1 MNRRA
6 IYDIIRAVMA
16 KYRKRI
22 ADDILALKLSAMG
35 AVLVEGAKWCGKTTT
50 CERQAKSVLYM
61 ADPTDRAENLK
72 LAEMNIGGLLAGERP
87 RLIDEWQD
95 APQFWDAIRFV
106 VDHED
111 GDGLFILTGS
121 AVPPDMQKISHSGTG
136 RFARIKMRPMSLW
149 ESGESTGEVSL
160 SALFDDVKPNGVA
173 AHAFSLEEMA
183 FAICRGGWPQ
193 TIGRSGVRALVTA
206 QEYVE
211 GLVESDISRVDGITR
226 NPDRVRR
233 LLKSCA
239 RLQGT
244 QASLSAVRKDMLAN
258 DMRGL
263 DEDTIESYLTALK
276 KIFVVEDLDAW
287 CPSLRAKGSI
297 RTTATRY
304 FVDPSIAAAALGAG
318 PGDMMNDLR
327 TFGFFF
333 EALAIRDL
341 RVYMDSMRGR
351 VEKYHDKTGLE
362 CDAVL
367 HLPNGKYALVEIKLG
382 GETLIAEGVD
392 ALGKLDMLIKG
403 KGLPPPMFKMVL
415 TATGKHAYSERDTVI
430 CPIGALKP

>member
-1 MNRRA
+1 
-6 IYDIIRAVMA
+6 MA

-50 CERQAKSVLYM
+50 CERQAKNVLYM

-193 TIGRSGVRALVTA
+193 TIGRSGARALVTA
-206 QEYVE
+206 QEYME

-367 HLPNGKYALVEIKLG
+367 HLPNGKYALVEIKRLFR
-382 GETLIAEGVD
+382 
-392 ALGKLDMLIKG
+392 
-403 KGLPPPMFKMVL
+403 GL
-415 TATGKHAYSERDTVI
+415 
-430 CPIGALKP
+430 

>member
-1 MNRRA
+1 M
-6 IYDIIRAVMA
+6 
-16 KYRKRI
+16 
-22 ADDILALKLSAMG
+22 
-35 AVLVEGAKWCGKTTT
+35 
-50 CERQAKSVLYM
+50 
-61 ADPTDRAENLK
+61 
-72 LAEMNIGGLLAGERP
+72 
-87 RLIDEWQD
+87 
-95 APQFWDAIRFV
+95 
-106 VDHED
+106 
-111 GDGLFILTGS
+111 
-121 AVPPDMQKISHSGTG
+121 
-136 RFARIKMRPMSLW
+136 
-149 ESGESTGEVSL
+149 VS
-160 SALFDDVKPNGVA
+160 
-173 AHAFSLEEMA
+173 
-183 FAICRGGWPQ
+183 
-193 TIGRSGVRALVTA
+193 
-206 QEYVE
+206 
-211 GLVESDISRVDGITR
+211 
-226 NPDRVRR
+226 
-233 LLKSCA
+233 
-239 RLQGT
+239 
-244 QASLSAVRKDMLAN
+244 N

-263 DEDTIESYLTALK
+263 DEDTINSYLIALK
-276 KIFVVEDLDAW
+276 RIFVVEDLDAW

-318 PGDMMNDLR
+318 PGDLMNDLR

-382 GETLIAEGVD
+382 GETLIAEGID

>member
-1 MNRRA
+1 
-6 IYDIIRAVMA
+6 MA

-22 ADDILALKLSAMG
+22 ADDVLALKLSAIG

-50 CERQAKSVLYM
+50 CEQQAKSVLYM
-61 ADPTDRAENLK
+61 ADPTDRAANLK
-72 LAEMNIGGLLAGERP
+72 LAEMNIGALLAGERP

-111 GDGLFILTGS
+111 GEGLFILTGS
-121 AVPPDMQKISHSGTG
+121 AVPPDSEKISHSGTG

-149 ESGESTGEVSL
+149 ESGESTGEVSM
-160 SALFDDVKPNGVA
+160 SALYDGVKPDGA
-173 AHAFSLEEMA
+173 AAQVSSLEEMA

-193 TIGRSGVRALVTA
+193 TIGRSGARAFVTA

-211 GLVESDISRVDGITR
+211 SLVESDISRVDGIPR

-244 QASLSAVRKDMLAN
+244 QANLSAIRRDMVSN

-263 DEDTIESYLTALK
+263 DEDTIDSYLTALK
-276 KIFVVEDLDAW
+276 KIFVVEDLNAW

-318 PGDMMNDLR
+318 TGDMMNDLR

-341 RVYMDSMRGR
+341 RVYMDYLRGR

-382 GETLIAEGVD
+382 GETLIAEGID
-392 ALGKLDMLIKG
+392 ALGRLDALIKG
-403 KGLPPPMFKMVL
+403 KGLPPPAFKMVL
-415 TATGKHAYSERDTVI
+415 TATGKHAYSNGDTVI